1 MKLCENCH
9 TAEVMPVPVKTE
21 KSIAVKMPKSP
32 TDTTTFFFPTNPG
45 NLCYYCAGRES
56 GRITKLGSDVIVR

>member
-1 MKLCENCH
+1 
-9 TAEVMPVPVKTE
+9 MPVPVKTE

-32 TDTTTFFFPTNPG
+32 TDTTTFFFPTDPG